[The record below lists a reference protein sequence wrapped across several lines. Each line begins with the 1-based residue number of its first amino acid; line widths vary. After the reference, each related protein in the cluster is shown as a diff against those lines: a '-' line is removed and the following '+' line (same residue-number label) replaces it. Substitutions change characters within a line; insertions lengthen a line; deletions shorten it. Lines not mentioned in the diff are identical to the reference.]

1 MKHVLNLVALAVILL
16 GVAIL
21 EINDNQWGIAV
32 ISVSVV
38 FWLMPLLR
46 LVHKN
51 AVVMVVF
58 WSGVAYFS
66 WQVAVVALLAFVAF
80 SSTASISIK
89 RVPNT
94 PAIKKQPFIVNPY
107 SGLVMKN
114 KHFDIAGN
122 GFFIL

>member
-1 MKHVLNLVALAVILL
+1 MRHVLNLVALAVILL
-16 GVAIL
+16 GVVMIKT
-21 EINDNQWGIAV
+21 NNNQWGLAV
-32 ISVSVV
+32 ISVAVV

-51 AVVMVVF
+51 AVVVF
-58 WSGVAYFS
+58 CSGVAYFS
-66 WQVAVVALLAFVAF
+66 WLVAVVALLAFVVF
-80 SSTASISIK
+80 SVTASIK

-94 PAIKKQPFIVNPY
+94 PAIKKQRFIVNPS

-122 GFFIL
+122 GFAIL

>member
-1 MKHVLNLVALAVILL
+1 MRHVLNLVALAVILL
-16 GVAIL
+16 GVAMI
-21 EINDNQWGIAV
+21 ETNDNQWGLAV
-32 ISVSVV
+32 ISVAVV

-51 AVVMVVF
+51 AVVVVVF

-66 WQVAVVALLAFVAF
+66 WQVAVVALLAFVVF
-80 SSTASISIK
+80 SATASIK

-94 PAIKKQPFIVNPY
+94 PAIKKQQFIVNPS

-122 GFFIL
+122 GFAIL

>member
-1 MKHVLNLVALAVILL
+1 MRHVLNLVALAVILL
-16 GVAIL
+16 GVAMI
-21 EINDNQWGIAV
+21 ETNDNQWGLAV
-32 ISVSVV
+32 ISVAVV

-66 WQVAVVALLAFVAF
+66 WQVAVVALLAFVVF
-80 SSTASISIK
+80 SATASIK

-94 PAIKKQPFIVNPY
+94 PAIKKQRFIVNPS

-122 GFFIL
+122 GFAIL

>member
-1 MKHVLNLVALAVILL
+1 MRHVLNLVALAVILL
-16 GVAIL
+16 GVAMI
-21 EINDNQWGIAV
+21 ETNDNQWGLAV
-32 ISVSVV
+32 ISVAVV

-66 WQVAVVALLAFVAF
+66 WQVAVVALLAFVVF
-80 SSTASISIK
+80 SATASIK

-94 PAIKKQPFIVNPY
+94 PAIKKQRFIKLAEKPRP
-107 SGLVMKN
+107 LV
-114 KHFDIAGN
+114 HG
-122 GFFIL
+122 GE